1 MRRRA
6 ISDATQAA
14 VGNRHV
20 LLEHAFGLGPSPQ
33 IDITDNASNVS
44 CRSVFSGGAFPDH
57 TGDELCLAER
67 LELHR
72 AISAVHCAAFREQ
85 SRDNRCDH
93 YPHRRG
99 DPEKDNGRDG
109 PINDGADQ

>member
-1 MRRRA
+1 M
-6 ISDATQAA
+6 
-14 VGNRHV
+14 

-85 SRDNRCDH
+85 SRDNLVTTTH
-93 YPHRRG
+93 
-99 DPEKDNGRDG
+99 
-109 PINDGADQ
+109 IGAEILKKITVGTVP